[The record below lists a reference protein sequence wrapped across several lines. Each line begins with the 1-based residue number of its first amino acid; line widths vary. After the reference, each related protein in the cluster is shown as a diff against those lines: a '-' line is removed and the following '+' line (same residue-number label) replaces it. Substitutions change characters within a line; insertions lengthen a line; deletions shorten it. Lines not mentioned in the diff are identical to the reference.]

1 MSHPSTFQSGNAASA
16 AGSGGDLKHSRE
28 LAQQLVRHLGIDG
41 ATRACLENHWQGV
54 LEVVRS
60 LSPKH

>member
-1 MSHPSTFQSGNAASA
+1 MAHPSNSDTGETAATGN
-16 AGSGGDLKHSRE
+16 LKHSRE
-28 LAQQLVRHLGIDG
+28 LAQQLVRHLGIEG

-54 LEVVRS
+54 LEVVQS